1 MKGKKD
7 MKERRNVKEGGW
19 VRSTEGRTVGRML
32 WKKGMKA

>member
-7 MKERRNVKEGGW
+7 MKEGRNAKEGGW
-19 VRSTEGRTVGRML
+19 APSKEGRKVGRIL